1 MIYTEN
7 ILICIGG
14 PLLVTLL
21 FLRDAPRRFVAF
33 FLVGMVM
40 CMLSGYITGYL
51 NLISEAEMENT
62 AVYVSPVVEECMKLL
77 PLLFC
82 VFVMK
87 NDQRALLHV
96 AIAVGAGF
104 ATFENCCYILQA
116 GAESFFYTLI
126 RGLSVGV
133 MHIVCMMLLDLGLMM
148 AARLRVFSFS
158 VVIGSLSLSMTF
170 HGLYNLMA
178 AQEGVTAYIG
188 YVLPV
193 LAAGTLYLIF
203 RQIIL
208 RKIRQGEIA

>member
-1 MIYTEN
+1 MIYAEN

-40 CMLSGYITGYL
+40 CLLSGYITGYV
-51 NLISEAEMENT
+51 NLVNKAESEMT

-82 VFVMK
+82 LFVMK
-87 NDQRALLHV
+87 YDPRMLLHV

-104 ATFENCCYILQA
+104 GTFENCCYILQA
-116 GAESFFYTLI
+116 GAEDFFYTLV

-133 MHIVCMMLLDLGLMM
+133 MHVVCMLLLDSGLLL
-148 AARLRVFSFS
+148 ADRVRVFSFPA
-158 VVIGSLSLSMTF
+158 VIGSLSLSMTF
-170 HGLYNLMA
+170 HGLYNLLVSE
-178 AQEGVTAYIG
+178 EGVTMYIG

-193 LAAGTLYLIF
+193 VAAGVLYLIF
-203 RQIIL
+203 TQITL
-208 RKIRQGEIA
+208 RRIRRGEIV